1 MYLNGIAGGSILSVK
16 CEVIIPMTTFNL
28 FTRIRYFP
36 DFFGNWIF
44 EIVPTLDNMVIKA
57 INYNRIAM
65 NALNIHTNKELAYQ
79 FHKIDIKSCF
89 N

>member
-1 MYLNGIAGGSILSVK
+1 MYLNGIAAGSTLSMK

-28 FTRIRYFP
+28 FTQIRFFP

-44 EIVPTLDNMVIKA
+44 EIVPTLDNMVIKV
-57 INYNRIAM
+57 INYNGIAM
-65 NALNIHTNKELAYQ
+65 NALNTHANKELAYE
-79 FHKIDIKSCF
+79 FYKVGIKACF